1 MKKLSTLLL
10 LIVFF
15 LSKSSIAQNTPCTA
29 QFNFTYQT
37 NNTIQ
42 FTPAVTGAPTTVL
55 HDWLFGD
62 GGAANIIAPVHTY
75 LSSGT
80 YTARHIIVIFG
91 TGTIICRDT
100 FYRVIQV
107 QSTATCNLLANFTST
122 IAAGSVNTVHF
133 TNTTTPL
140 NTTDSV
146 RWTFGDGSESHDFN
160 PTHTYP
166 VAGTYNVCLRMQQR
180 TPNGTLTNC
189 VSEICHTVIV
199 QNTTTCNL
207 VANFTITPATATPN
221 AFYFVNTSTPLNT
234 TDSVHWTFGDGSSS
248 TNFNATHTYAQPGT
262 YNVCLRVQKR
272 NSNGTLSNCISEI
285 CHTVIVQTTTVC
297 NLVANFTTTPI
308 AATPN
313 AFHFTNTSTPLN
325 TTDSVHW
332 SFGDGTSSTDFNPTH
347 TYLQSGTYTV
357 CLRVQQR
364 NPNGGLSNCIR
375 EICHTLVV
383 QIPPTCNLLA
393 NFTSTGVAGTIA
405 VIHFTNTSVPL
416 NTTDSVHW
424 TFGDGTSS
432 TDFNPTHTY
441 LQPGAYTVCLRVQQ
455 RHSNGTLSNCVSEIC
470 HTVIVQTT
478 TVCNLVAN
486 FTITPV
492 TATPNAF
499 HFVNTSTPLNTT
511 DSVRWT
517 FGDGTSSND
526 LNPTHTYLQ
535 PGTYTVCLRVQQRTA
550 SGTLSNC
557 VREICHTV
565 VVQNTT
571 TCNLVAT
578 FTATLLATTPLSLNT
593 YHFEN
598 TSTPLNNTDSIRWTF
613 GDGTS
618 SNQVSP
624 NHTYTVAGTYIVCLR
639 IQQRNSNGTLSNCV
653 REICHTVVVQNPN
666 TCNLVANFTSTMVA
680 GAVNTFHF
688 VNTSTPLNT
697 TDSVRWT
704 FGDGTSSNNFNPTH
718 TYLQPGTYT
727 VCLRVQQRNLNG
739 TLSNCIREICHT
751 IVVQSTNTC
760 NLVANF
766 TSTQIS
772 TTPTG
777 PSVVHFQNTST
788 PLNATD
794 SIRWTFGD
802 GTSSN
807 DINPT
812 HTYLQPGTYTVC
824 LRIQQRNPNGT
835 LTNCIREICHT
846 IIVQNSAACNLL
858 ANFTILPLTT
868 AANSY
873 YFQNTSTPLNATDSI
888 RWTFGDGTSSNQVS
902 PIHTY
907 LLPGNYNVCLRIQ
920 QRNPNGTL
928 TNCVREICHTV
939 FVQGPNTC
947 NLIANFYSYRILV
960 SGTAFPYL
968 YHFENTSSPLN
979 ATDSIR
985 WTFGDGTSSNQVSPN
1000 HAYTQPGNY
1009 TVCLRV
1015 IKRTSAGTLSN
1026 CTSETCHPLVV
1037 VAQNPNTCSLQPY
1050 PNPVTNSVNVN
1061 VVLGLPQ
1068 MIDVYI
1074 YNTSNIQVKEKH
1086 QPGVTGNNIVTIATG
1101 DLVPGIYFMKV
1112 IHGNDVCYATFV
1124 KL

>member
-10 LIVFF
+10 LIICF
-15 LSKSSIAQNTPCTA
+15 LSNASIAQNTACNAEFNIVYQNSNTV
-29 QFNFTYQT
+29 QFNPVQPGDPT
-37 NNTIQ
+37 NTQ
-42 FTPAVTGAPTTVL
+42 
-55 HDWLFGD
+55 HSWLFGD
-62 GGAANIIAPVHTY
+62 GSTASTTSPVHTY
-75 LSSGT
+75 LTSGVF
-80 YTARHIIVIFG
+80 TARHIIVRFG
-91 TGTIICRDT
+91 TGTLICRDT
-100 FYRVIQV
+100 FYRVIQI
-107 QSTATCNLLANFTST
+107 QNATTCNLVANFTFALLSPPPT
-122 IAAGSVNTVHF
+122 PGFTYHF
-133 TNTTTPL
+133 TNTSVPL
-140 NTTDSV
+140 NNTDSI
-146 RWTFGDGSESHDFN
+146 RWTFGDGTSSNQIN
-160 PTHTYP
+160 PNHTYT
-166 VAGTYNVCLRMQQR
+166 VAGTYNVCLRIIQR
-180 TPNGTLTNC
+180 NPNGTLTNC
-189 VSEICHTVIV
+189 ISEICHTVIV
-199 QNTTTCNL
+199 QNTTT
-207 VANFTITPATATPN
+207 
-221 AFYFVNTSTPLNT
+221 
-234 TDSVHWTFGDGSSS
+234 
-248 TNFNATHTYAQPGT
+248 
-262 YNVCLRVQKR
+262 
-272 NSNGTLSNCISEI
+272 
-285 CHTVIVQTTTVC
+285 C

-325 TTDSVHW
+325 ATDSVHW
-332 SFGDGTSSTDFNPTH
+332 TFGDGTSSTDFNPTH

-383 QIPPTCNLLA
+383 QIPVTCNLAA
-393 NFTSTGVAGTIA
+393 NFTITSLTGTPNAFYFV
-405 VIHFTNTSVPL
+405 NTSTPI
-416 NTTDSVHW
+416 NTTDSIRW
-424 TFGDGTSS
+424 TYGDGTSS
-432 TDFNPTHTY
+432 NSLNGSHAY
-441 LQPGAYTVCLRVQQ
+441 ALPGTYTVCLRMQQ
-455 RHSNGTLSNCVSEIC
+455 RNSNGTLSNCVSEIC
-470 HTVIVQTT
+470 HNVVVQNS
-478 TVCNLVAN
+478 TVCNLVAG

-499 HFVNTSTPLNTT
+499 HFTNTSTPLSTT

-565 VVQNTT
+565 VVQNTS
-571 TCNLVAT
+571 TCNLVANFTISAILTIPNT
-578 FTATLLATTPLSLNT
+578 F
-593 YHFEN
+593 HFQN
-598 TSTPLNNTDSIRWTF
+598 TSTPLNATDSIKWTF

-624 NHTYTVAGTYIVCLR
+624 NHTYLQPGTYNVCLR
-639 IQQRNSNGTLSNCV
+639 IQQRNSNGGLTNCI
-653 REICHTVVVQNPN
+653 REICHTIVVQGTN

-739 TLSNCIREICHT
+739 TLSNCVREICHT
-751 IVVQSTNTC
+751 IVVQNTNTC

-766 TSTQIS
+766 TFTQIS
-772 TTPTG
+772 TTATG
-777 PSVVHFQNTST
+777 PFVVHFQNTSI
-788 PLNATD
+788 PLHATD

-802 GTSSN
+802 GASSN
-807 DINPT
+807 DVNPT
-812 HTYLQPGTYTVC
+812 HTYLHPGTYTVC

-846 IIVQNSAACNLL
+846 IIIQNSAVCNLL
-858 ANFTILPLTT
+858 ANFTIMPLTT

-920 QRNPNGTL
+920 QRNLNGTL
-928 TNCVREICHTV
+928 TNCVREMCHTV

-968 YHFENTSSPLN
+968 YHFENTSTPLN
-979 ATDSIR
+979 TTDSIR

-1037 VAQNPNTCSLQPY
+1037 VAQNPNTCNLQPY

-1112 IHGNDVCYATFV
+1112 IHGNDICYATFV